1 MGDYLLFGKKVSL
14 NASEER
20 YCDMKLEMLDTADE
34 AQDYFLELYENSK
47 NIEHL
52 LGSYR
57 KEMPKYLSE
66 LLMEELWP
74 KLAEHNIYDV
84 TQEKFREEC
93 FDDKWLDEAYQK
105 ILLKLQNIE
114 REKQA
119 KKEYREQRKEGRSR
133 VVGGGFGLEGYVKGA
148 MTAGALN
155 AGSGILRSG
164 ANMIGNAF
172 SAIGASLEKSAL
184 LEAQE
189 TKDTLIEGVA
199 WASFRSLKKYIRWMN
214 ETMRKKA
221 KEGKGGAFDLNVA
234 PDDVFYT
241 KNADY
246 YADFLN
252 SEKAKAFFENAK
264 NTPEKR
270 EQLLI
275 EAFRCDPFYSE
286 LYEYIFV
293 NYGAERRNIYAIAER
308 FEEDLDPLVE
318 KALAKEYTEE
328 DRTSE
333 ERAMAA
339 KARILKAM
347 AELNVPSSATLN
359 RLEQDC
365 LLRLCASA
373 SAREELLERF
383 RGYDALSENKKAVA
397 EKKLLWELATTYDL
411 NFEEGQISKMM
422 EEIYPAGRE
431 YSKEEREKARNRML
445 LVMKE
450 LKLSDHPV
458 MDRWEREEV
467 AKFET
472 DLFMTDR
479 TECEKRLERLQ
490 LTEVSEKNKKPVAE
504 KIHAHLSTLSKSNG
518 QPSWEAMY
526 RTLDI
531 DRPEDIQRMRELIEK
546 EGVTEENKPYLAAL
560 KRLGKWNFRL
570 AKFSKGIFHKV
581 LLFFGLA
588 WLSVEETS
596 TILMGIGLI
605 AFCLYCWWLYRV
617 LTVKGTVFKSGL
629 EKKAK
634 KK

>member
-20 YCDMKLEMLDTADE
+20 YCDLV
-34 AQDYFLELYENSK
+34 LELKKVTAKLGKFFALSLKELKS
-47 NIEHL
+47 IE
-52 LGSYR
+52 
-57 KEMPKYLSE
+57 E
-66 LLMEELWP
+66 LLIFYRTEMVENFNKTMMDVLWP

-84 TQEKFREEC
+84 TREKFQEACLDKEEMM
-93 FDDKWLDEAYQK
+93 DAYQE
-105 ILLKLQNIE
+105 IEMKLRNIE

-155 AGSGILRSG
+155 AGSGILHSG

-221 KEGKGGAFDLNVA
+221 KEGTGREFDLNVA

-333 ERAMAA
+333 ERALAA

-431 YSKEEREKARNRML
+431 YSKEERERARNRML
-445 LVMKE
+445 AVMKE
-450 LKLSDHPV
+450 LKFSEHPV

-596 TILMGIGLI
+596 TILMGLALI

-617 LTVKGTVFKSGL
+617 LTVKGTVFKKGL